1 MAFQSK
7 RKFIAVKKFSI
18 TDILGNIHVIPEN
31 AIILVVP
38 IESETELVEITIAAS
53 GDTFNA
59 KLNNFFPFCV
69 KSYNEESEPES
80 SSSEISVN
88 RLRHVQ
94 IKICETEEEANEFL
108 ADRPDTDIISVNSV
122 VVELGQY
129 AAVHFHIVYKTDLRK
144 FT

>member
-1 MAFQSK
+1 MTFQSE
-7 RKFIAVKKFSI
+7 REFITVKKFSI
-18 TDILGNIHVIPEN
+18 TDILGNIHIIPEN

-38 IESETELVEITIAAS
+38 IESETELVEITIVAS

-69 KSYNEESEPES
+69 KNYNKELEPES
-80 SSSEISVN
+80 SSSGVSVN
-88 RLRHVQ
+88 RSRHVQ

-108 ADRPDTDIISVNSV
+108 ANRPDTDIISVNSV

-129 AAVHFHIVYKTDLRK
+129 AAVHFHIVYKTDL
-144 FT
+144 

>member
-1 MAFQSK
+1 MTIQSEC
-7 RKFIAVKKFSI
+7 KFIAVKKFSI
-18 TDILGNIHVIPEN
+18 TDIFGNIHIIPEN

-69 KSYNEESEPES
+69 KSYNKESEPES
-80 SSSEISVN
+80 SPSEISVN
-88 RLRHVQ
+88 RSRHVQ

-122 VVELGQY
+122 VAELGQY
-129 AAVHFHIVYKTDLRK
+129 AAVHFHIVYKTDL
-144 FT
+144 

>member
-1 MAFQSK
+1 MTFQQK

-18 TDILGNIHVIPEN
+18 TDIFGNIHIIPEN
-31 AIILVVP
+31 AIISVVP

-59 KLNNFFPFCV
+59 KLNNFLPFCV
-69 KSYNEESEPES
+69 KSYNKESESES
-80 SSSEISVN
+80 GPSEISAN
-88 RLRHVQ
+88 RSRHVQ

-108 ADRPDTDIISVNSV
+108 ANCPDTDIISVTPV

-129 AAVHFHIVYKTDLRK
+129 ADVHFHIVYKTDL
-144 FT
+144 

>member
-1 MAFQSK
+1 MTIQSEC
-7 RKFIAVKKFSI
+7 KFIAVKKFSI
-18 TDILGNIHVIPEN
+18 TDIFGNIHIIPEN

-59 KLNNFFPFCV
+59 KLNDFFPFCV
-69 KSYNEESEPES
+69 KSYNGESEPES
-80 SSSEISVN
+80 SSSGISVN
-88 RLRHVQ
+88 RSRHVQ

-122 VVELGQY
+122 VAELGQY
-129 AAVHFHIVYKTDLRK
+129 AVVHFHIVYKTDL
-144 FT
+144 

>member
-1 MAFQSK
+1 MTFQSEC
-7 RKFIAVKKFSI
+7 KFIAVKKFSI
-18 TDILGNIHVIPEN
+18 TDILGNIHIIPEN

-38 IESETELVEITIAAS
+38 IKSETELVEITIVAS

-69 KSYNEESEPES
+69 KNYNKESESES
-80 SSSEISVN
+80 SSSGVPVN
-88 RLRHVQ
+88 RSRHVQ

-108 ADRPDTDIISVNSV
+108 ANCPDTDIISVNSV

-129 AAVHFHIVYKTDLRK
+129 AAVHFHIVYRTDL
-144 FT
+144 

>member
-1 MAFQSK
+1 MTFQSK
-7 RKFIAVKKFSI
+7 RKFIAIKKFSI

-38 IESETELVEITIAAS
+38 IEGETELMEITIAAS
-53 GDTFNA
+53 AIAWDTFNA

-69 KSYNEESEPES
+69 KSYNTESEPES
-80 SSSEISVN
+80 SSSGISVN
-88 RLRHVQ
+88 RSRHVQ

-108 ADRPDTDIISVNSV
+108 ANRPDTDIISVNSV

-129 AAVHFHIVYKTDLRK
+129 AAVHFHIVYRTDL
-144 FT
+144 